1 MFPTCKNSQKQ
12 VKNQKSANKL
22 IQEDIDLSDIYLA
35 VLQTLFPTFKNI
47 CGAQIQHN
55 PWKGGS
61 NEIGDF
67 KANFSRGNPTSLE
80 ERIHLTLLLLT
91 MVC

>member
-1 MFPTCKNSQKQ
+1 MNNLFSYCGLVDAKIGASDK
-12 VKNQKSANKL
+12 
-22 IQEDIDLSDIYLA
+22 DLP
-35 VLQTLFPTFKNI
+35 VLQTIFPTFKNI